1 MKANEKQI
9 EACHIISDQVSF
21 WEHTNDITSSTH
33 FCDIEESVN
42 MSEVLSESE
51 SAELTT
57 LLILL
62 YKFVKH
68 LS

>member
-9 EACHIISDQVSF
+9 EACH
-21 WEHTNDITSSTH
+21 ITSSTH

-57 LLILL
+57 LLTLL